1 MALSIRLISMRV
13 SSEGSP
19 GSRSSS
25 SSSGSA
31 RSSVTPA
38 ARASG
43 QQASSGHLFVFC
55 NASRT
60 RVRILYFDGTGL
72 WLLTKR
78 LERGRF
84 AWPAAALDADPA
96 VPRRMTLSHSELLM
110 LLSGIDL
117 AGTTRRSWWR
127 KEQAPLKAAADT
139 RNGYCSHASGSVE

>member
-1 MALSIRLISMRV
+1 MLTTSPATRVWLAAGATDLRAGFDRLCV
-13 SSEGSP
+13 LAE
-19 GSRSSS
+19 
-25 SSSGSA
+25 
-31 RSSVTPA
+31 SVL
-38 ARASG
+38 G

>member
-1 MALSIRLISMRV
+1 MLTTSPATRVWLAAGATDLRAGFDRLCILA
-13 SSEGSP
+13 E
-19 GSRSSS
+19 
-25 SSSGSA
+25 
-31 RSSVTPA
+31 SVL
-38 ARASG
+38 G

-127 KEQAPLKAAADT
+127 KEQVPQKAAASAL
-139 RNGYCSHASGSVE
+139 NGSCSHAPGSGA

>member
-1 MALSIRLISMRV
+1 MLTTSPATRVWLAAGATDLRAGFDRLCILA
-13 SSEGSP
+13 E
-19 GSRSSS
+19 
-25 SSSGSA
+25 
-31 RSSVTPA
+31 SVL
-38 ARASG
+38 G

-139 RNGYCSHASGSVE
+139 RNRYCSHASGSVE

>member
-1 MALSIRLISMRV
+1 MLTTSPATRVWLAAGATDLRAGFDRLCILA
-13 SSEGSP
+13 E
-19 GSRSSS
+19 
-25 SSSGSA
+25 
-31 RSSVTPA
+31 SVL
-38 ARASG
+38 G

-55 NASRT
+55 NSART

-127 KEQAPLKAAADT
+127 KEQAPLKAAANT

>member
-1 MALSIRLISMRV
+1 MLTTSPATRVWLAAGATDLRAGFDRLCV
-13 SSEGSP
+13 LAE
-19 GSRSSS
+19 
-25 SSSGSA
+25 A
-31 RSSVTPA
+31 VL
-38 ARASG
+38 G

-127 KEQAPLKAAADT
+127 KEQAPLKAAAGT